1 LRRRAASDAASPAA
15 EAPAILVPTD
25 LSAIAFPGQG
35 ESDMTAIPA
44 ADPDARN
51 RIIGVALAA
60 SGAALFSLK
69 GVVIKLAFAEGMSVS
84 QLLTWRMAFSL
95 PVYLAIGA
103 YAFLRARQR
112 PPARVF
118 AIAAG
123 LGVMSYY
130 VSSWLNFE
138 GLKYVSAQLERLI
151 LYIYPTMVAAL
162 AWVFLKE
169 RVTSRHVI
177 ALVLSYSG
185 VAILFGSEVGRLGPD
200 ALLGGGLIFI
210 GALIYAVYVTA
221 SKPVIAAMGSTL
233 FTAFA
238 MSAAS
243 IVFLAQSGV
252 EMAISPP
259 PPVTANG
266 YWLSLALAV
275 FCTVIPSF
283 LIAEAIARIG
293 PGPMSAIGGVGP
305 VVAAWA
311 AVIVLHEPFGWPHM
325 AAMALTIFGV
335 WFLAK
340 PRATRTAGA
349 RTW

>member
-1 LRRRAASDAASPAA
+1 M
-15 EAPAILVPTD
+15 T
-25 LSAIAFPGQG
+25 
-35 ESDMTAIPA
+35 TAIPA
-44 ADPDARN
+44 ADQDARN
-51 RIIGVALAA
+51 RLIGVLLAA

-84 QLLTWRMAFSL
+84 QLLTYRMAFAL
-95 PVYLAIGA
+95 PAYLVVGV
-103 YAFLRARQR
+103 YAFTRLRKKLSLRTYA
-112 PPARVF
+112 V
-118 AIAAG
+118 AAG
-123 LGVMSYY
+123 LGIMSYY
-130 VSSWLNFE
+130 ISSWLNFE

-151 LYIYPTMVAAL
+151 LYIYPTMVAVL

-169 RVTSRHVI
+169 RITSRHVI
-177 ALVLSYSG
+177 ALLLAYSG
-185 VAILFGSEVGRLGPD
+185 VAILFGSEIGHQGPN
-200 ALLGGGLIFI
+200 ALFGGGLIFA

-221 SKPVIAAMGSTL
+221 SKPIIALMGSAL
-233 FTAFA
+233 FTSFA

-243 IVFLAQSGV
+243 ITFLAQSGI
-252 EMAISPP
+252 EMAIAAQS
-259 PPVTANG
+259 PVTANAL
-266 YWLSLALAV
+266 WLSLALAI

-311 AVIVLHEPFGWPHM
+311 AVVVLHEPFGWPHI
-325 AAMALTIFGV
+325 AAMTLTIFGV

-340 PRATRTAGA
+340 PQATRTAGA

>member
-1 LRRRAASDAASPAA
+1 M
-15 EAPAILVPTD
+15 T
-25 LSAIAFPGQG
+25 
-35 ESDMTAIPA
+35 TAIPA
-44 ADPDARN
+44 ADEARN
-51 RIIGVALAA
+51 RVIGVMLAA

-84 QLLTWRMAFSL
+84 QLLTWRMAFAL
-95 PVYLAIGA
+95 PAYLVIGV
-103 YAFLRARQR
+103 YAFMRLKRKI
-112 PPARVF
+112 PAKTY

-123 LGVMSYY
+123 LGIMSYY
-130 VSSWLNFE
+130 ISSWLNFE

-151 LYIYPTMVAAL
+151 LYIYPTMVALL

-169 RVTSRHVI
+169 RITRRHII
-177 ALVLSYSG
+177 ALAAAYSG
-185 VAILFGSEVGRLGPD
+185 VAILFGSEIGHQGPD
-200 ALLGGGLIFI
+200 VLLGGGLIFA

-221 SKPVIAAMGSTL
+221 SKPVIAIMGSAL
-233 FTAFA
+233 FTSFA

-243 IVFLAQSGV
+243 ITFLMQSGV
-252 EMAISPP
+252 EMAIAPP

-266 YWLSLALAV
+266 LWLSLGLAV

-311 AVIVLHEPFGWPHM
+311 AVVVLHEPFGWPHV

-340 PRATRTAGA
+340 PQATRTAGA